1 MDGKI
6 FIGEDDSKVFET
18 IGEAIEVASAGDT
31 ITLGPGVYE
40 GRIILAK
47 ALKIVASME
56 ATDGQVKGKNLPSAS
71 CLFLCLYFSASH
83 TGTFRHKHFRDQRH
97 TLAD

>member
-6 FIGEDDSKVFET
+6 FIGDDDSKVFET
-18 IGEAIEVASAGDT
+18 IGEAIEVASPGET

-47 ALKIVASME
+47 PLKIVASME
-56 ATDGQVKGKNLPSAS
+56 ATDGQVILI
-71 CLFLCLYFSASH
+71 SH
-83 TGTFRHKHFRDQRH
+83 ITSLT
-97 TLAD
+97 